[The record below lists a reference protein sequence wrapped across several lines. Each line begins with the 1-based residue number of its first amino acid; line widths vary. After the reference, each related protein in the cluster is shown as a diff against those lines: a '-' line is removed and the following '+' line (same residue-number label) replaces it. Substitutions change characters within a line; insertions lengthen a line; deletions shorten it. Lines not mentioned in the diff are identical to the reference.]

1 MDKRTV
7 RSPGVFVCTF
17 LGLAASLFAQ
27 NPPIIQPPGFTLTL
41 PNYLMTPIGQTAGLE
56 GGAFVARANDA
67 SSNWYNP
74 AGLALAHQSSV
85 SSSAGSY
92 QLLSVVPEDLQ
103 TEDSGGSSQQVPAL
117 VGVVVKKLFP
127 DDRWTLGFSA
137 VRTNSWEHET
147 DAQIDQLA
155 LPPSRLL
162 SYSADSQFR
171 RNEFSLGM
179 GYGD

>member
-41 PNYLMTPIGQTAGLE
+41 PNYLMTPIGQTAGLK

-117 VGVVVKKLFP
+117 VGVV
-127 DDRWTLGFSA
+127 A
-137 VRTNSWEHET
+137 
-147 DAQIDQLA
+147 
-155 LPPSRLL
+155 
-162 SYSADSQFR
+162 
-171 RNEFSLGM
+171 
-179 GYGD
+179 